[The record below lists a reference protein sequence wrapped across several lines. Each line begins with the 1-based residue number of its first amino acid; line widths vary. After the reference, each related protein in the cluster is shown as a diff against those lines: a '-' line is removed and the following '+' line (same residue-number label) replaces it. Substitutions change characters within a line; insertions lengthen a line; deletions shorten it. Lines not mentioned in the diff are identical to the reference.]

1 LFKVALLYNVYVMDV
16 ERFIKYRIINIM
28 N

>member
-1 LFKVALLYNVYVMDV
+1 MDV